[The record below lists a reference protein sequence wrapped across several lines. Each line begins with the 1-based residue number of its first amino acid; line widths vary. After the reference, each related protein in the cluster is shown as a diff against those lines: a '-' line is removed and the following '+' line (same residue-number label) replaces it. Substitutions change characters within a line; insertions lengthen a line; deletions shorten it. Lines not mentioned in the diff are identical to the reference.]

1 MELVYFCLYC
11 AFAMMIIGVLQV
23 RRFMRTGTLTRSR
36 FTMPLGTF
44 FMASGMVMILLVDV
58 QMGFIVIAVGGV
70 LFLVGAIPYSYHQ
83 YLTYKRLIEQW
94 KSKNS
99 TD

>member
-1 MELVYFCLYC
+1 MEFVYFYLYC
-11 AFAMMIIGVLQV
+11 AFVMMIIGVLQL
-23 RRFMRTGTLTRSR
+23 RRFMRTGTLTRST

-44 FMASGMVMILLVDV
+44 FMASGMVMVSLVGILMGVIVLV
-58 QMGFIVIAVGGV
+58 VGGV

-94 KSKNS
+94 KNKNS